1 MYVIQVL
8 PRREYGGVAD
18 AGLHGFGLE
27 FLGTGNGDAA
37 GVSGGGILLAHW
49 VTRQRDFPGRESFIL
64 LHLASLCWMVTAALE
79 MTFLSATSVNSSWLK
94 HWR

>member
-1 MYVIQVL
+1 M
-8 PRREYGGVAD
+8 
-18 AGLHGFGLE
+18 
-27 FLGTGNGDAA
+27 
-37 GVSGGGILLAHW
+37 
-49 VTRQRDFPGRESFIL
+49 TRQRDFPGRESFIL

>member
-1 MYVIQVL
+1 MQ
-8 PRREYGGVAD
+8 ACM
-18 AGLHGFGLE
+18 A
-27 FLGTGNGDAA
+27 
-37 GVSGGGILLAHW
+37 SGWSFSAPVMVTLLVCLGGILLAHW
-49 VTRQRDFPGRESFIL
+49 VTRQRDFPGGESFIL